1 MSPNEAITFMNLY
14 TALSI
19 IRNVAVCSKQAEST
33 QFRTALKIVDNKLVG
48 MERKA
53 AWRGAP
59 AGTIPR
65 HMFEP
70 RQTIP
75 DCAANAPEHE

>member
-1 MSPNEAITFMNLY
+1 MPDKAVKLMNLY

-19 IRNVAVCSKQAEST
+19 IRNVAVRSQQADSS
-33 QFRTALKIVDNKLVG
+33 QFRAALKIVDNKLVG
-48 MERKA
+48 LERKA
-53 AWRGAP
+53 AWRMAP

-75 DCAANAPEHE
+75 DCAANAPQHE